1 MALTLNIP
9 EEKADRIIRLLDM
22 LAENSDAIESILR
35 TLTRLKESGILA
47 ALEGLAEGFDEGF
60 NYMAR
65 AEVMAAIGNL
75 MMLLYMLSRIEQP
88 VLLELA
94 ERMPRALSAM
104 YREIK
109 GVEKERER
117 RRRKKVSILELLAL
131 MRSPEIYTLMSAM
144 RSMMKDTSSK
154 D

>member
-88 VLLELA
+88 VLLELV

-109 GVEKERER
+109 GVERERE